1 MSGLLADVE
10 RLIVDGS
17 LDGIETL
24 NRARVADEQRK
35 AELLARAPDVAHT
48 VFALEDHPLLRGNLA
63 AFELD
68 AEALDRRA
76 AVFRRVFV
84 PAHWPALTGALL
96 AQGDYGRQATSQ
108 TFRFGSP
115 TNRGPWADVL
125 SGRDREEST
134 KIRRTLGVL
143 LDVMADV
150 DPEHLADKLEA
161 LRLEYL
167 REAEGRG
174 LFDWRYYFVKYA
186 AMRSGDSGVYV
197 SEETHLGYRVC
208 MLRRRYLNSNYRDAF
223 LYAVQ
228 CAPGVEGAVED
239 AWFTGYPERERW
251 MELTRSGT
259 AIRCVDAGFA
269 LRAPVAPEHRSV
281 FDRAIEDLGLGGD
294 LVLRVPQSMVDGR
307 GVDIRDRLQAGAELV
322 KALADA
328 GL

>member
-24 NRARVADEQRK
+24 NRARVADKQRK

-63 AFELD
+63 AF
-68 AEALDRRA
+68 
-76 AVFRRVFV
+76 
-84 PAHWPALTGALL
+84 
-96 AQGDYGRQATSQ
+96 
-108 TFRFGSP
+108 
-115 TNRGPWADVL
+115 
-125 SGRDREEST
+125 GRDREEST

-269 LRAPVAPEHRSV
+269 LRAPGAPEHRSA
-281 FDRAIEDLGLGGD
+281 FDRAIEDLGLDGD

-307 GVDIRDRLQAGAELV
+307 GVDIRDRVQAGAELL